1 MLVCTFLCLGCAW
14 AEPRVLVVRLQP
26 GQDLK
31 TELIECVRHNRL
43 QAAWVSTCVGS
54 LRNLRLRL
62 ANRTEVSEFEGYQE
76 IVSLTGTL
84 SPDGVHLHLSAADQ
98 DGVTRGGHLVE
109 GNLIYTTAEI
119 VILEAPELRFQRLP
133 DPQTGSLELR
143 VTPRQ

>member
-1 MLVCTFLCLGCAW
+1 MI
-14 AEPRVLVVRLQP
+14 RLQP

-31 TELIECVRHNRL
+31 AELIECVRQHHL

-54 LRNLRLRL
+54 LRKLRLRL
-62 ANRTEVSEFEGYQE
+62 ANRTEVNEYEGYQE

-84 SPDGVHLHLSAADQ
+84 SPDGVHLHLSAADE

-133 DPQTGSLELR
+133 DPQTGSIELR
-143 VTPRQ
+143 VTPR

>member
-1 MLVCTFLCLGCAW
+1 M
-14 AEPRVLVVRLQP
+14 RLKP

-31 TELIECVRHNRL
+31 EELLQCVRDHHL

-62 ANRTEVSEFEGYQE
+62 ANRSETSEFEGFQE

-84 SPDGVHLHLSAADQ
+84 SPDGVHLHLSAADEN
-98 DGVTRGGHLVE
+98 GMTRGGHLVE

-133 DPQTGSLELR
+133 DAQTGSTELQ
-143 VTPRQ
+143 VSPRP